1 MLRVGSKYILT
12 FKEPLNGLLN
22 IGIII
27 CSNKIQLLHKQ
38 QFVNYFAKNLKLV
51 SAIFYEIFIF
61 HQMIVL

>member
-38 QFVNYFAKNLKLV
+38 QLNYFAKNLKLV